1 MESNSKNA
9 KNNLEYIKSHYIL
22 DIIFSFI
29 TKKSILNIII
39 YNKKI
44 QNKLDININNYKSL
58 SKTYIEFIS
67 KNIVKQYNQK
77 SNKLIYEGEYK
88 NKKKNGKG
96 KEYYENGKVKFE
108 GEYLNGKRLKGTGYY
123 NEGSVNLVIEK
134 NGKAKE
140 FYKKGEKLFIGK
152 YSNGERNGSGKEYFK
167 NGKLYFNG
175 DYLNGKNETE

>member
-1 MESNSKNA
+1 MESKSENDMNY
-9 KNNLEYIKSHYIL
+9 LEYIKSNYIL
-22 DIIFSFI
+22 NIIFSFI

-96 KEYYENGKVKFE
+96 KEY
-108 GEYLNGKRLKGTGYY
+108 
-123 NEGSVNLVIEK
+123 
-134 NGKAKE
+134 
-140 FYKKGEKLFIGK
+140 
-152 YSNGERNGSGKEYFK
+152 
-167 NGKLYFNG
+167 
-175 DYLNGKNETE
+175 